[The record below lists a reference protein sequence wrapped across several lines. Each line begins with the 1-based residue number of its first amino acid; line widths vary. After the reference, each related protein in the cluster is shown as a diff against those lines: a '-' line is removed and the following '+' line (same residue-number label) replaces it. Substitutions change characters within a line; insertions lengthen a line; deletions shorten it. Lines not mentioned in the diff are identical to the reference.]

1 MNDLPYNK
9 TSKESIEK
17 YALNLLKIDNL
28 IMY

>member
-17 YALNLLKIDNL
+17 YALNLKSKTFKDV
-28 IMY
+28 